1 MEIMGRVGVTDRGPP
16 RAATERLHRTSDV
29 PQADKLENIRQL
41 AAAVAD
47 GIDHPSALLELLD
60 VDRRHFLYY
69 RQAAQILGIVAF
81 GEDRALRITDLGRR
95 LVAAPEASADE
106 RQIFAEA
113 IAGARALRPFASFF
127 SGDEVDPSTIA
138 GRLRALTGLSRTTAE
153 RRAHTLLRW
162 RAFVRGPDT
171 GESRLDL
178 PDLSARLDRLIARH
192 NALAKQRTLEWL
204 TTVAPARFEVIVGD
218 LARALG
224 YADVRVCGGPR
235 DGGIDVIAHK
245 VDAWGH
251 RARVILQAKRYTRP
265 VGRAV
270 VDEVVGVIHRERVGE
285 AVIVATSEF
294 SKQAELAARV
304 EPRLRLV
311 GGVQLVDLLA
321 RVGVVVRYADRGEL
335 VPA

>member
-1 MEIMGRVGVTDRGPP
+1 MGRVGVPGRGQQQ
-16 RAATERLHRTSDV
+16 RALAQRLHRTIDV

-60 VDRRHFLYY
+60 VDQRHFLYY
-69 RQAAQILGIVAF
+69 RQAALILGIVAL
-81 GEDRALRITDLGRR
+81 GDDRALRVTDLGRR

-127 SGDEVDPSTIA
+127 AGDEVDAPTIA
-138 GRLRALTGLSRTTAE
+138 ARLRALTGLSKTTAE
-153 RRAHTLLRW
+153 RRAQTLLRW
-162 RAFVRGPDT
+162 RAFVRGPAALD
-171 GESRLDL
+171 SVLDL

-204 TTVAPARFEVIVGD
+204 TTVAPARFEAIVGD

-224 YADVRVCGGPR
+224 YVDVTLRGGPR
-235 DGGIDVIAHK
+235 DGGIDVLAHK
-245 VDAWGH
+245 IDAWGH
-251 RARVILQAKRYTRP
+251 RARVALQAKRYSRP

-270 VDEVVGVIHRERVGE
+270 VDEMVGVIARERVGE

-294 SKQAELAARV
+294 TKQAVDAARG

-321 RVGVVVRYADRGEL
+321 RVGVVVRYAGRGEL